1 MINWPISNT
10 LDFNAELDILGP
22 VTLANL
28 MKDICANP
36 GAEDAE
42 ANFLNIS
49 AKFKVPQL
57 EIGEKVQ
64 DYTETVCGWEK
75 SQYDCNQGWCIPD
88 LEDVGGSSLSDICQI
103 PTMFDVI
110 QDIQENSK
118 DWKCKYP
125 RTTKIDGLHSES
137 LC

>member
-1 MINWPISNT
+1 
-10 LDFNAELDILGP
+10 
-22 VTLANL
+22 

-64 DYTETVCGWEK
+64 DYTETVCGWEN
-75 SQYDCNQGWCIPD
+75 QYDRD
-88 LEDVGGSSLSDICQI
+88 LEDVGGSSLADIRQI
-103 PTMFDVI
+103 PSMRDVI

-118 DWKCKYP
+118 DWKCKYRINCNMHFQP
-125 RTTKIDGLHSES
+125 DI
-137 LC
+137 